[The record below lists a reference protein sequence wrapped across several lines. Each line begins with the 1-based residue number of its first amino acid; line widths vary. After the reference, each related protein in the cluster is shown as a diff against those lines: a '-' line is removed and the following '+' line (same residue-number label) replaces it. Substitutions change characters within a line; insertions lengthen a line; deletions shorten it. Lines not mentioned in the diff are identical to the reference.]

1 MFFQL
6 ARFTCKKLGHLG
18 CAGYRTHSVSA
29 GFSNKFQ
36 DSRFFRVLD
45 FGSPGDKAKEAFK
58 LSTVRR

>member
-6 ARFTCKKLGHLG
+6 AHFTCKKLGLLG

-36 DSRFFRVLD
+36 ESRFFRVLD
-45 FGSPGDKAKEAFK
+45 FGSPGDKAKEALK
-58 LSTVRR
+58 KATVRR